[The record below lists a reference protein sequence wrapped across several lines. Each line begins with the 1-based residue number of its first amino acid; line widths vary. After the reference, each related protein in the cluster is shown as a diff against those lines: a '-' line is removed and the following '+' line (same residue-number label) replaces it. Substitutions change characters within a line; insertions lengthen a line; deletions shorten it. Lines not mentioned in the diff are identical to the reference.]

1 MPPAPLLCI
10 FPRLLVKTRPCAWVK
25 SGAFGWVPWG
35 GKAQPWPPG
44 RFPALRIVVKSRPQA
59 QSLGFGSSRILDE
72 PVTSPGSLSLFF
84 GQ

>member
-10 FPRLLVKTRPCAWVK
+10 FPRLLVKTRLCVCVK
-25 SGAFGWVPWG
+25 SEAFGWVPWG
-35 GKAQPWPPG
+35 GKAQSWPPG
-44 RFPALRIVVKSRPQA
+44 GFPAVRIVVKSRPQA
-59 QSLGFGSSRILDE
+59 QSLEFGSSCVLDE